1 MRPLVVMSP
10 KSLLRNTTASQPVS
24 EFVQGRFHE
33 VIVPEY
39 KKSKVKT
46 AVIASGKV
54 AVDLL
59 EAQAKAETPND
70 EVMIIR
76 LEQLYPFPAEAIKEV
91 LDDITNL
98 KEVRFVQEEPQNQ
111 GSYHFALPYLL
122 DIVPKKAEL
131 NYIGRKPSASTSEGN
146 GGSYKLV
153 QQNIIEKALK

>member
-1 MRPLVVMSP
+1 V
-10 KSLLRNTTASQPVS
+10 N

-131 NYIGRKPSASTSEGN
+131 NYIGRKPSASTSKATADHTN
-146 GGSYKLV
+146 WYSKVLLRKL
-153 QQNIIEKALK
+153 